1 MSDTPDDA
9 LDAVDDME
17 AAADDPVAALTV
29 LRQRIDQLDH
39 RLVEVLAERVAIC
52 KEVARVKELT
62 DMPVIQPARVRD
74 VLTSRRQWAIDAGAD
89 PDFVEQVVRVL
100 LAETHRIEVAG
111 RRPDPAPDK
120 PAERGVDRSLLDT
133 VAARIDHVVVAVD
146 NLAAATSFFE
156 DQLGFHLEPLAGG
169 EAPGIHSL
177 TAGGVTVVL
186 VGRDASAAVSRYVDR
201 SGFGVQHIA
210 IEVLNAALARAS
222 LAGNDTPL
230 LTEVVVDEH
239 GHEQFF
245 TVRDEASGLQLGF
258 LSRTGHRVGVSA
270 ANVLALFEEL
280 DRG

>member
-210 IEVLNAALARAS
+210 IEVLNAA
-222 LAGNDTPL
+222 
-230 LTEVVVDEH
+230 
-239 GHEQFF
+239 
-245 TVRDEASGLQLGF
+245 
-258 LSRTGHRVGVSA
+258 
-270 ANVLALFEEL
+270 
-280 DRG
+280 DRGRRRRARPRTILHRPR